1 MLPALLGAPLPEQL
15 LRNARPTV
23 VRFARRVAR
32 EPTAAG
38 EIGEVRSLRVVEAH
52 APMLLDAGALVIIKL
67 PGGVEQSRFLRG

>member
-1 MLPALLGAPLPEQL
+1 MSIRDVLACLPSDLGRTKAVTALAIS
-15 LRNARPTV
+15 
-23 VRFARRVAR
+23 
-32 EPTAAG
+32 AG